1 MITLQVHYHVLK
13 NSNKILLI
21 LKFKIKLWHGSVRE
35 TLLPA
40 NVQVHK
46 VILPTK
52 CKRTIVTRHTHAHYV
67 TVTSIITKY
76 SSLYICY
83 KGKHF
88 STSKRNNMPYIG
100 QAEWNESL
108 FGTPPNIASRF
119 LLAHNKHP
127 SC

>member
-52 CKRTIVTRHTHAHYV
+52 GKRTIVTRHTLSNGEFNHHKIFLIV
-67 TVTSIITKY
+67 HV
-76 SSLYICY
+76 LQ
-83 KGKHF
+83 GK
-88 STSKRNNMPYIG
+88 T
-100 QAEWNESL
+100 L
-108 FGTPPNIASRF
+108 FN
-119 LLAHNKHP
+119 
-127 SC
+127 